1 MIIVGD
7 FNTSL
12 TLMDSSRRQK
22 INKATMDLSD
32 TIDWLDLTDIYMTL
46 DPKTAEY
53 TSLQSTHGNSSRIE
67 QMVSH
72 ETSINKL
79 KK

>member
-1 MIIVGD
+1 
-7 FNTSL
+7 
-12 TLMDSSRRQK
+12 
-22 INKATMDLSD
+22 MDLSD